1 MKWCFL
7 FLQLFFSII
16 LVGQDDFQIKSMDKE
31 AKKISRDLSANKFQ
45 KIQIDDIYK
54 NRFEL
59 QTQIFSDN
67 NLNPM
72 EKFLKN
78 VAVYFGSY
86 AEINKILDSTQ
97 KQKLSNIIVPQDV
110 MLRQFFNSK
119 EGQLLSKEEIYF
131 VTVSWKNVLTPNN
144 TQ

>member
-7 FLQLFFSII
+7 FLKLFFSII

-31 AKKISRDLSANKFQ
+31 AKKISRDLSANKIQ

-67 NLNPM
+67 KLNPM

-78 VAVYFGSY
+78 AAVYYGSY
-86 AEINKILDSTQ
+86 AEINIILDSTQ

-131 VTVSWKNVLTPNN
+131 VTMSWKNVLTPNN

>member
-78 VAVYFGSY
+78 AAVYFGSY

>member
-7 FLQLFFSII
+7 FLKLFFSII

-31 AKKISRDLSANKFQ
+31 AKKISRDLSANKIQ

-78 VAVYFGSY
+78 AAVYFGSY